1 MKSRM
6 IVGLLGTVATLAGMA
21 AMASPPSSVLFRFDG
36 AIGSQPLRVGGVSNT
51 VAGVAPGGAPWPIQA
66 FSATIG
72 KDGTLKGRGRGL
84 LLGGVDLIGTRG
96 GPRQVVASLFCRN
109 APVGTAATGALQTAP
124 YTSAPVDLNPDGDF
138 KLTGTLTNAQGA
150 TPPLDCGDTVD
161 NRPVLL
167 IRNWNPANPT
177 TNAPAAAGA
186 WFAAGI
192 LKRADDDGDRRD

>member
-6 IVGLLGTVATLAGMA
+6 IVGLLGTAATFAVAVAIA
-21 AMASPPSSVLFRFDG
+21 APPTSVLFRFEG
-36 AIGSQPLRVGGVSNT
+36 AIGAQPLRAGGVSNT

-66 FSATIG
+66 FAATIY
-72 KDGTLKGRGRGL
+72 KDGTIKGRGRGL

-109 APVGTAATGALQTAP
+109 APTGTAVVGTLQTAP

-177 TNAPAAAGA
+177 TNTAAAPGP
-186 WFAAGI
+186 WFAAGV
-192 LKRADDDGDRRD
+192 LKRADDDDRHD